1 MIMGLLVRLRMGEL
15 TKCINPGGEERGKD
29 PSRNGDECMC
39 MYNKNGGYNNKLSA
53 AIILKPPATR
63 HYSSD

>member
-1 MIMGLLVRLRMGEL
+1 MYQSR
-15 TKCINPGGEERGKD
+15 GGEERERD